1 MAYLL
6 ALLYLACIYLR
17 PAEILPGWEEF
28 PFAVVTATMAAV
40 AVLGSL
46 LLRPRRFW
54 DLPQDRFVLV
64 FVVAITASNAAWG
77 WISGALDG
85 ALAMAPAVF
94 CYFLLRSA
102 IESPA
107 QLRGVTSVLVALT
120 LFQAVNGIVQFH
132 TGSGI
137 GGVVALEAHS
147 LLADDPGEDDVR
159 RIRGTGIFNDP
170 NDLAMTL
177 VIAVP
182 FVAGPLFRRGTPH
195 RVRAIAMFALV
206 PLVTALYY
214 TNSRGGMLGLAAA
227 LLPYAYRRFGRFAG
241 TVAGAA
247 GLVLLL
253 GLGPSRMAGL
263 DASES
268 SAQGRIQAWAEGL
281 QMFKSQPLFGV
292 GYGRYTD
299 FNRLVA
305 HNSFVHTLGELGLL
319 GTFAFVGMGYWFFHS
334 SRRYRF
340 MSADGWGEDLWQSGL
355 ALAICAM
362 FLSRQY
368 SVVLFVWL
376 ALSAGYLHLTATAA
390 GRSPRPTVHLA
401 RIAAITAG
409 GVICTYVAVRLF
421 GQWSV

>member
-1 MAYLL
+1 
-6 ALLYLACIYLR
+6 
-17 PAEILPGWEEF
+17 
-28 PFAVVTATMAAV
+28 
-40 AVLGSL
+40 
-46 LLRPRRFW
+46 
-54 DLPQDRFVLV
+54 
-64 FVVAITASNAAWG
+64 
-77 WISGALDG
+77 
-85 ALAMAPAVF
+85 MAPAAF

-107 QLRGVTSVLVALT
+107 QLRGVTYVLVGLT

-137 GGVVALEAHS
+137 GGVVALEDHS
-147 LLADDPGEDDVR
+147 LLTDGADEDEVR

-182 FVAGPLFRRGTPH
+182 FVAGPLFRRGIPR
-195 RVRAIAMFALV
+195 RVLALAMLALV
-206 PLVTALYY
+206 PIVTALYY

-227 LLPYAYRRFGRFAG
+227 VLPYGYRRFGRLAG

-247 GLVLLL
+247 GLVLLIA
-253 GLGPSRMAGL
+253 LGPSRMAGL

-292 GYGRYTD
+292 GFGALTPTSI
-299 FNRLVA
+299 A
-305 HNSFVHTLGELGLL
+305 
-319 GTFAFVGMGYWFFHS
+319 S
-334 SRRYRF
+334 SRTTRSSTRWAS
-340 MSADGWGEDLWQSGL
+340 SACSERLRSWAWGTGSSSAAAGASSRAPKGGERICGRAGWR
-355 ALAICAM
+355 
-362 FLSRQY
+362 SRSARCSCRDRY

-376 ALSAGYLHLTATAA
+376 ALSAGYLHLMAA
-390 GRSPRPTVHLA
+390 APQRSPRPAVHLA

-421 GQWSV
+421 GQFSV